1 MLVAPHILVFRVN
14 ITVDANKM
22 KEMEKKI
29 EDLLQSLQHSQQ
41 TELVN
46 LKKMAEMAEKNQMLE
61 KTNVDLQKSLQK
73 SQAAADQWT
82 LLMGSMEK
90 MALMKLL
97 EDAAQNQQTV
107 KEDSIKKADYLLE
120 EVRKCKTTAA
130 GAEEQ
135 LVYIQKLMDMVSAYG
150 EKKDPL
156 KTVSDQENNA

>member
-107 KEDSIKKADYLLE
+107 KENSIKKADYLLE
-120 EVRKCKTTAA
+120 EVRKCKTTAT

-156 KTVSDQENNA
+156 KAVSDQENNA

>member
-1 MLVAPHILVFRVN
+1 
-14 ITVDANKM
+14 M
-22 KEMEKKI
+22 KKMEKKI

-107 KEDSIKKADYLLE
+107 KEDSIKKTDYLLE
-120 EVRKCKTTAA
+120 EVRKCKTTAT

-156 KTVSDQENNA
+156 KAVSDQENNAQ